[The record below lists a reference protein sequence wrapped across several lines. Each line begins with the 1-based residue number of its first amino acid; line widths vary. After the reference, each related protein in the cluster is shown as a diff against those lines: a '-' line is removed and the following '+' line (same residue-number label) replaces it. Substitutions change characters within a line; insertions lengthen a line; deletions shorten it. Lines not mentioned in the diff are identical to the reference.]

1 MNARTIIPVKI
12 DPSPDQQ
19 ARDPDNYTIHD
30 TCEINIKQVFNG
42 HPHNRQ
48 LRLCMQWPQSQ
59 KTHHQQNRNHYQIL
73 DSKHLRMEQDFV
85 EKIFPNYD
93 HLKGKYIGCFCKD
106 QMDELSRKIK
116 INMAHDVNPRAFA
129 LINTGHLSSSG
140 EHWMGLVMNKVTKC
154 CGYFD
159 SFGRYFKWLHEPL
172 KKIFNE
178 VQRTS
183 HIVQAES
190 SQTCRLHTIYFIVRM
205 MNPNDVTNIVKLM
218 SVNT

>member
-1 MNARTIIPVKI
+1 
-12 DPSPDQQ
+12 
-19 ARDPDNYTIHD
+19 
-30 TCEINIKQVFNG
+30 
-42 HPHNRQ
+42 
-48 LRLCMQWPQSQ
+48 
-59 KTHHQQNRNHYQIL
+59 
-73 DSKHLRMEQDFV
+73 MEQDFV
-85 EKIFPNYD
+85 EKIFQNYD

-140 EHWMGLVMNKVTKC
+140 EQWMGLVVNKVTKC

-178 VQRTS
+178 VHRTS

-190 SQTCRLHTIYFIVRM
+190 SQTCGLHSIYFIVRM
-205 MNPNDVTNIVKLM
+205 MNPKDVTNMTRQVNVGQYVRRHYDTKSNDTHLKDDDIVKHL
-218 SVNT
+218 SKKFNTNFNMLLPPKRKSEAT